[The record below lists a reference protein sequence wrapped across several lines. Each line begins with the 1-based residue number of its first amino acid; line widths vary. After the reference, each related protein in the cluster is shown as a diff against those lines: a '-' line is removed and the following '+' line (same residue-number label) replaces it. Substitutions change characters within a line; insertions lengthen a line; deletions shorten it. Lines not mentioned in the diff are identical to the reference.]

1 MTYTHGVG
9 QEHEGVMSL
18 DYMNTVPY
26 QLDQADALLELV
38 QTYMDQGQTVL
49 AMQLVTQ
56 VGNLLDAVE
65 YELDK

>member
-1 MTYTHGVG
+1 
-9 QEHEGVMSL
+9 MSL